1 MIGER
6 ELSGVALPFAAGVLS
21 ASLLSTLPYHIINAI
36 ALPSGAVSAACT
48 YMMSRKV
55 NKQNMLWIWV
65 IITTFITGA
74 FCFCNAAILQ
84 TTSIS
89 NEGFIT
95 GLATGLCDKVQAAI
109 DNLPFKTEETSAI
122 MKALITGER
131 STIPNDVKEAFRASG
146 ASHILALSGL
156 HLGIIYGITLKI
168 LVLPGNTHRAVIGR
182 SIAAVT
188 ICGFYTIATGAGESI
203 VRAFLFILLNE
214 TAKLTHRRHDLKQIL
229 LAALMIQLTISPLSI
244 RSAGFQLSYAAMAGI
259 AFINPWLQN
268 FWPRGKS
275 RTNIPRKI
283 WESAS
288 VSISCQL
295 TTGPFAW
302 YYFGSL
308 PTNFLLTNLIA
319 MPLVGLIIPA
329 SILIITLSGLGI
341 CPNLLIMFTEQLIT
355 IMTSSLKAIA
365 EI

>member
-1 MIGER
+1 
-6 ELSGVALPFAAGVLS
+6 
-21 ASLLSTLPYHIINAI
+21 
-36 ALPSGAVSAACT
+36 
-48 YMMSRKV
+48 
-55 NKQNMLWIWV
+55 
-65 IITTFITGA
+65 
-74 FCFCNAAILQ
+74 
-84 TTSIS
+84 
-89 NEGFIT
+89 
-95 GLATGLCDKVQAAI
+95 
-109 DNLPFKTEETSAI
+109 
-122 MKALITGER
+122 
-131 STIPNDVKEAFRASG
+131 
-146 ASHILALSGL
+146 
-156 HLGIIYGITLKI
+156 
-168 LVLPGNTHRAVIGR
+168 
-182 SIAAVT
+182 
-188 ICGFYTIATGAGESI
+188 
-203 VRAFLFILLNE
+203 
-214 TAKLTHRRHDLKQIL
+214 
-229 LAALMIQLTISPLSI
+229 
-244 RSAGFQLSYAAMAGI
+244 MAGI
-259 AFINPWLQN
+259 AFINPWLQK